1 MAAIKWYSV
10 YNEEPADM
18 STVWFKSWYQTNY
31 PMQGTYLEATKSFK
45 SRFSSIEW
53 PAYSIYK
60 WAYRG

>member
-45 SRFSSIEW
+45 
-53 PAYSIYK
+53 
-60 WAYRG
+60 